1 MKAVYVETSAVL
13 AWLFGE
19 AASGD
24 VTRAMNAADAVVTS
38 SLTIVEAERAI
49 HRAVVTRLVKEAA
62 AHKLRG
68 LLAQERLTWITMS
81 LTADVLARAGRAFP
95 VEPVRT
101 LDAIHLATA
110 LAFTEA
116 LPDLKMLALD
126 RRVADNATSLGMALL

>member
-1 MKAVYVETSAVL
+1 MKATYVETSALL

-19 AASGD
+19 SASGD
-24 VTRAMNAADAVVTS
+24 VLRELNAAEAIVTS
-38 SLTIVEAERAI
+38 SLTVLEAERAI
-49 HRAVVTRLVKEAA
+49 HRAVSARLVKESA

-68 LLAQERLTWITMS
+68 LLAREHASWITMS
-81 LTADVLARAGRAFP
+81 LTTDVLARAGRSFP

-116 LPDLKMLALD
+116 LPDLRILTLD
-126 RRVADNATSLGMALL
+126 QRVAKNAKALGMVLS